1 MQHGS
6 QGQLADLEAPRGHQN
21 TRVRDPS
28 NKDTYEVSLQVTAVK
43 YILKKLDTV
52 SHSDEPFPRL
62 LVA

>member
-1 MQHGS
+1 MGHKDS
-6 QGQLADLEAPRGHQN
+6 WPTSKPLADIKN

-28 NKDTYEVSLQVTAVK
+28 NKGTYEVSLQVTAVK

>member
-1 MQHGS
+1 MGHKDS
-6 QGQLADLEAPRGHQN
+6 WLTSKPLADIKN
-21 TRVRDPS
+21 TRGRDPS

>member
-1 MQHGS
+1 MGHKDS
-6 QGQLADLEAPRGHQN
+6 WLTSKPLADIKN